1 MQSTLKCLS
10 NGIYRGETI
19 SAQFTDTTK
28 FTIVIPVA
36 QRRFFSL
43 SLYSFRCDMQALTRA
58 SQHSRERLRPVHW
71 ILVAKR
77 ETLSHKSIAYR
88 SPIKTNS
95 NTSTHRHI
103 CCWATFNRSIDFGS
117 PFACIHILHR
127 TNYNVTLMHTN
138 KKILL
143 LFIICNVVICR
154 FICLWFGWLGWNDI
168 TGSYKFT

>member
-1 MQSTLKCLS
+1 
-10 NGIYRGETI
+10 
-19 SAQFTDTTK
+19 
-28 FTIVIPVA
+28 
-36 QRRFFSL
+36 
-43 SLYSFRCDMQALTRA
+43 MQALTRA

-154 FICLWFGWLGWNDI
+154 FICLWFGWLAGWAEM
-168 TGSYKFT
+168 TLLEATSSHKFKCVFWLYRVACERETAHFSFFPLYDQIFWKIAIKIL